1 MAISI
6 KGLGKDYLGEKDSG
20 KEKEEDLEALEGSI
34 KGRDISDVFDIS
46 LTEVGRLALD
56 RYRDRFRC
64 AVRACDFQ

>member
-6 KGLGKDYLGEKDSG
+6 KGLGKDHLGEKDSG
-20 KEKEEDLEALEGSI
+20 KEKEEDQEGGI

-46 LTEVGRLALD
+46 LTVVGRLALD
-56 RYRDRFRC
+56 RDRFRC

>member
-6 KGLGKDYLGEKDSG
+6 KGLGKDHLGEKDSG
-20 KEKEEDLEALEGSI
+20 KEKEEDLEALEGSS

-56 RYRDRFRC
+56 RDRFRC
-64 AVRACDFQ
+64 AVRSCDFQ